1 MEKMNREI
9 NEQRMEISKAKT
21 MDLVMERIEKE
32 RTFRS
37 FFKGFKAKFALV
49 LMSIALLVVVVI
61 ATNGSNPYQ
70 PIALSE
76 VQTKKLVET
85 SYMSASIISN
95 AVVSTTATQLAFIEL
110 DDSVTEFEK
119 NIDEFNYYFNMLK
132 VFIDNSDFT
141 ENAVIEEL
149 IDQNYQYKISYLVD
163 GKEYI
168 FFLNFDDEG
177 NITGEINIGSRKM
190 IVDGKFEEK
199 EDEFE
204 LELTA
209 RRNNDY
215 IKIEYKSET
224 SDEIETKYLIEQNI
238 NSVYSEKE
246 IKIEFD
252 TDEVKVEIIQGEDE
266 FLLEKSSENGSVIYF
281 MEYEVNGLEGE
292 VYITESIDEFGKT
305 IYSYHITEGDYE
317 KDIDLEDPDDD
328 EDEEE
333 DEDEEDIEDDEDD
346 EEDDEDEEI
355 DEESD
360 DDLIF
365 NSQISTYNL

>member
-9 NEQRMEISKAKT
+9 NEQRMEISKSKT
-21 MDLVMERIEKE
+21 IDLVMERIEKE

-61 ATNGSNPYQ
+61 ATNGNNPYQ

-95 AVVSTTATQLAFIEL
+95 AVVATTATQLAFIEL
-110 DDSVTEFEK
+110 DDNTTEFEK

-132 VFIDNSDFT
+132 GFIDNTDFT
-141 ENAVIEEL
+141 KNAVIEEL
-149 IDQNYQYKISYLVD
+149 LDQDYQYKISYLVD
-163 GKEYI
+163 GKEYV
-168 FFLNFDDEG
+168 FYLNFDEEG
-177 NITGEINIGSRKM
+177 NITGEINIGSKIM
-190 IVDGKFEEK
+190 AVDGKFEEK
-199 EDEFE
+199 NDEFE

-209 RRNNDY
+209 RKNNDF
-215 IKIEYKSET
+215 IMIEYKSET
-224 SDEIETKYLIEQNI
+224 SDEIETKYLIKQSI

-246 IKIEFD
+246 INIEYQE
-252 TDEVKVEIIQGEDE
+252 DEVKVEIKQGEDD
-266 FLLEKSSENGSVIYF
+266 FLLEKYSENGSVVYF

-292 VYITESIDEFGKT
+292 VYITESVDEFGKT
-305 IYSYHITEGDYE
+305 IYSYHITEGAYE
-317 KDIDLEDPDDD
+317 KDIDLEDPDDEEY
-328 EDEEE
+328 ED
-333 DEDEEDIEDDEDD
+333 DEDEEDDDIDD

-360 DDLIF
+360 DDLILDA
-365 NSQISTYNL
+365 QVSTFYL

>member
-9 NEQRMEISKAKT
+9 NEQRMEISKSKT
-21 MDLVMERIEKE
+21 IDSVMERIDKKSS
-32 RTFRS
+32 FKS
-37 FFKGFKAKFALV
+37 FFKEFKAKFALV
-49 LMSIALLVVVVI
+49 FMSIALLVVVVI
-61 ATNGSNPYQ
+61 ATTGNDPYQ

-252 TDEVKVEIIQGEDE
+252 SDEVKVEIIQGEDE

-328 EDEEE
+328 EDEDEE
-333 DEDEEDIEDDEDD
+333 DEDEEDIEDD

-355 DEESD
+355 DEED
-360 DDLIF
+360 DDLMIY
-365 NSQISTYNL
+365 SKISTYNL